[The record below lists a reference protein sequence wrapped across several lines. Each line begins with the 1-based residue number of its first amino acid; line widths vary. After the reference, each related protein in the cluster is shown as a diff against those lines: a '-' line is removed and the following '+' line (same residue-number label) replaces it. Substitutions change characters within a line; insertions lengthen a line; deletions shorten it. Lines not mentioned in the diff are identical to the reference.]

1 MLAKNHRRVM
11 RFLSYKNLAIALVLA
26 LCTSALG
33 RAQDKGFTEYETFQG
48 TVNSENR
55 VLKLDSTVGWNFNKY
70 FGIFGG
76 VPVYFAGT
84 ASTTTATG
92 TTASTS
98 HTGMGNAYAGML
110 FRAPN
115 KTLNYAGALTVY
127 MPTGS
132 TTNGFSNGTAGVDF
146 SNHVS
151 HSFHKFTPFFDF
163 GFANT
168 LPDSQFTTRQFT
180 STGTITHLEEGADY
194 EIVRHVYL
202 GASGYQIVPFGSQT
216 IFSRVDGGGGGS
228 GKNPFDNVPQATGND
243 LTREHGFNAWVGFE
257 PNSLWRAEIGFTRSA
272 TFDLNSLAFNLRFN
286 VGRML
291 RSKKST

>member
-1 MLAKNHRRVM
+1 M

-26 LCTSALG
+26 LSTGVLVH
-33 RAQDKGFTEYETFQG
+33 AQDKGFTEYETFQG

-55 VLKLDSTVGWNFNKY
+55 VLKLDSTVGWNFNKH
-70 FGIFGG
+70 FGVFGG
-76 VPVYFAGT
+76 VPLYFSGT

-98 HTGMGNAYAGML
+98 HTGMGNAYAGMV

-168 LPDSQFTTRQFT
+168 VPDSPFSTRQFT
-180 STGTITHLEEGADY
+180 SKGTIVHMEEGADY
-194 EIVRHVYL
+194 EIVKHVYL

-216 IFSRVDGGGGGS
+216 IFSRVDQGGGGQ
-228 GKNPFDNVPQATGND
+228 GKNPFDNVPQATGNN
-243 LTREHGFNAWVGFE
+243 LTRENGFNAWVGFE

-291 RSKKST
+291 RSKKSA

>member
-1 MLAKNHRRVM
+1 MRAKNHRRLMKFVT
-11 RFLSYKNLAIALVLA
+11 FKNLAIALLV
-26 LCTSALG
+26 ALG
-33 RAQDKGFTEYETFQG
+33 TSSLAQGQDKGFTEYETFQG
-48 TVNSENR
+48 TVNSDNR

-70 FGIFGG
+70 FGVFGG
-76 VPVYFAGT
+76 VPLYFSGT
-84 ASTTTATG
+84 ASTTTTTG
-92 TTASTS
+92 TTPSTS
-98 HTGMGNAYAGML
+98 HSGMGNAYAGMV

-115 KTLNYAGALTVY
+115 KALNYAGALTVY

-132 TTNGFSNGTAGVDF
+132 TTNGFSNGTSGVDF

-163 GFANT
+163 GVANT
-168 LPDSQFTTRQFT
+168 VPDSQFSTRQFA
-180 STGTITHLEEGADY
+180 SKGTIAHMEEGADY
-194 EIVRHVYL
+194 EIVKHVYL

-216 IFSRVDGGGGGS
+216 IFSRVDGGGGQ
-228 GKNPFDNVPQATGND
+228 GKNPFDNNAQATGNT

-257 PNSLWRAEIGFTRSA
+257 PSPLWRAEIGFTRSV

-291 RSKKST
+291 RSKKSA